1 MIEIIVYALILALF
15 QLWLLPAS
23 TRLNKLDWLLS
34 SRDEPLD
41 ISLIQGRILRA
52 GANLQESLAPF
63 LALAILA
70 PSQNTQ
76 LESVALMWLG
86 ARVLYVPCYV
96 FNVKYVRS
104 IVWIVSL
111 GALICMAYRLI

>member
-1 MIEIIVYALILALF
+1 
-15 QLWLLPAS
+15 
-23 TRLNKLDWLLS
+23 
-34 SRDEPLD
+34 
-41 ISLIQGRILRA
+41 
-52 GANLQESLAPF
+52 
-63 LALAILA
+63 
-70 PSQNTQ
+70 
-76 LESVALMWLG
+76 VALMWLG